1 MLLLY
6 SKTYKQGQTRIFME
20 IYELE
25 NIARDSMN
33 NGFEAER
40 PPFAAICYGL
50 AWAAYSQIEDIK
62 GANRANELILGLV
75 EGPSMDISRFLV
87 AVHGSGQRM
96 LDREMKTFLLINGS
110 KPIIEADEELA
121 RAAGLI

>member
-1 MLLLY
+1 
-6 SKTYKQGQTRIFME
+6 ME

-40 PPFAAICYGL
+40 LSFAAICYGL
-50 AWAAYSQIEDIK
+50 AWAAYSRIEDIE